1 VLSESARM
9 SSAAEARCRVQ
20 APNSTPR
27 AVTVIALDA
36 ASEAVVRRLAG
47 AGWPHSTFLTAASQ
61 GAAGGG
67 LRDLTGHD
75 RSLVD
80 EVSAADLIVFVA
92 GPGGHA
98 HAASIVGPICSL
110 HRVTTTAFVV
120 GVGSLSEHASG
131 SPLSATLAQLRPWSL
146 MVVIAS
152 GDEYIDDMMSALRA

>member
-1 VLSESARM
+1 LLSESARM
-9 SSAAEARCRVQ
+9 GSAAEARCRVP
-20 APNSTPR
+20 APNSMPR

-36 ASEAVVRRLAG
+36 AGEAVVRRLAG

-61 GAAGGG
+61 GGPGGG
-67 LRDLTGHD
+67 LSDLAGHD
-75 RSLVD
+75 RSLAD
-80 EVSAADLIVFVA
+80 EVGAADLIVFVA

-120 GVGSLSEHASG
+120 GVGSVAEQAPG

-152 GDEYIDDMMSALRA
+152 GDDYIDDMMTALRA